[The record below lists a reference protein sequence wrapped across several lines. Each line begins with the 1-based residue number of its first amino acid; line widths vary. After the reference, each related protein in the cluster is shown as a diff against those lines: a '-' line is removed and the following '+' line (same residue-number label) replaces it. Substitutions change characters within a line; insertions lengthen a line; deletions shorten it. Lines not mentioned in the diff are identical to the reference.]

1 MKECSELGTS
11 WRVAMATDW
20 FVDVCLCRVA
30 NTSCGAR
37 PAAGSSVRLTTS
49 KSTSFLITSLS
60 NMSILILI
68 ILMIVFIVTLSSD
81 AAAAVTDTSLPVILS
96 VCPSV
101 CLSACI
107 INSVRLSMTWRCT
120 LYSILILIGHVGLL
134 TTLSLLMMM
143 MMMMII
149 DAWV

>member
-1 MKECSELGTS
+1 
-11 WRVAMATDW
+11 
-20 FVDVCLCRVA
+20 
-30 NTSCGAR
+30 
-37 PAAGSSVRLTTS
+37 
-49 KSTSFLITSLS
+49 
-60 NMSILILI
+60 
-68 ILMIVFIVTLSSD
+68 MIVSIVTLSSD

-96 VCPSV
+96 VRLSVCLSV